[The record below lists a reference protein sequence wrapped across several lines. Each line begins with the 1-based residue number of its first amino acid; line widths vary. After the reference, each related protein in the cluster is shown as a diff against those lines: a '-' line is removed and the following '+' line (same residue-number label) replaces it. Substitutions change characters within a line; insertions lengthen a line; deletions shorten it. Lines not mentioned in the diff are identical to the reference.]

1 MPKGIYRR
9 YLYLGV
15 ALLALVQ
22 SGCAVAVIGAAAGGA
37 ALGYAYLRGAL
48 SRDYPALFG
57 DTVRATKVALGELGF
72 PIVREKTETGT
83 AFIQTKTADND
94 TVTVYFDVVPSSI
107 PSDGAMTRVT
117 VRVGYAGDEVVSARI
132 LDQISKHLPA
142 PANPGLPSA
151 MRPGTPSSS
160 ASGTI
165 PGTLSGRGSQPAPIP
180 APPPV
185 PETTPPPPLAPVTQ
199 QSLSPKR

>member
-1 MPKGIYRR
+1 MLKGIYRR
-9 YLYLGV
+9 YLYLGI

-37 ALGYAYLRGAL
+37 ALGYAYLRGTL

-72 PIVREKTETGT
+72 PIIREKTETGT
-83 AFIQTKTADND
+83 AYIQTKTADND
-94 TVTVYFDVVPSSI
+94 TVTLYFDVVPSSI

-142 PANPGLPSA
+142 PANPGIPSA
-151 MRPGTPSSS
+151 IPPGTP
-160 ASGTI
+160 
-165 PGTLSGRGSQPAPIP
+165 PGSLPGSTAQPAPIP

-185 PETTPPPPLAPVTQ
+185 PATGPPPPLPPVTQ